1 MQTKSVGQMV
11 STKNLIESTC
21 EKTGHA
27 FLDLNVW
34 DPKLQTRSWKMIKWM
49 NKVKNLSYI
58 TCEPIQVTEIN
69 WNVFIYI

>member
-27 FLDLNVW
+27 FLDLNV
-34 DPKLQTRSWKMIKWM
+34 
-49 NKVKNLSYI
+49 
-58 TCEPIQVTEIN
+58 
-69 WNVFIYI
+69 